1 MYNITKISFIALII
15 ILLAAC
21 SSSNPQYQAADQKGF
36 GYSDKQLATDKYWV
50 SYKSRDTNAQ
60 RATDFALLRAA
71 ELTIAQGYEWFVVSE
86 KDVSGKRLVRNEP
99 TEVHVDTIANCTS
112 DMCGS
117 VPTTRKYGSDG
128 VNIEQE
134 ERADFTVEL
143 TVLFGKG
150 ERPEPK
156 FVYDAREVI
165 QANTSTKN

>member
-1 MYNITKISFIALII
+1 MYNVTKISFIALVIT
-15 ILLAAC
+15 LLAAC
-21 SSSNPQYQAADQKGF
+21 TSSTAHYQAAGEKGF
-36 GYSDKQLATDKYWV
+36 GYSDKQLATDMYWV

-60 RATDFALLRAA
+60 KATEYALLRAA
-71 ELTIAQGYEWFVVSE
+71 ELTIAQGYEWFAVSE
-86 KDVSGKRLVRNEP
+86 KDVSGKRLVRNEQ

-117 VPTTRKYGSDG
+117 VPASRKYGSDG

-150 ERPEPK
+150 ERPAPK

-165 QANTSTKN
+165 QAHNSAKN